1 MTSMKMSVLLG
12 LAWVLLLPLPVP
24 ADEGKST
31 KDQLG
36 QQLASL
42 TSASPEDTAALMREL
57 LRQTQADEP
66 SEFWDALLSKVDFSE
81 LEHLM
86 AAIYSK
92 HLSEEEMRAAIAFFS
107 TPAGRSWTAKQP
119 ALASDIMLA
128 TQQWLQPALAEVIEQ
143 AESGEFPESSLGD
156 KARMEK
162 TVRDMRNVGIA
173 MMSWLTDQVVDSA
186 ETPSLSAPEGDQ
198 AFWAVHKE
206 GRDSQKYRR
215 ISHGQLETL
224 LVPIYID
231 EIPEH
236 DGWGHA
242 FEFALNSDLLASFVL
257 GLRSPGKDGQF
268 ETDDHE
274 IGPFP
279 IDETDH
285 DLVWIDGYFARW
297 PQ

>member
-1 MTSMKMSVLLG
+1 MISQKMPILLG
-12 LAWVLLLPLPVP
+12 LLSILLLPLPGT
-24 ADEGKST
+24 ADEGAST
-31 KDQLG
+31 GEQLG
-36 QQLASL
+36 RQLASL

-57 LRQTQADEP
+57 LGQIQGDEP
-66 SEFWDALLSKVDFSE
+66 TEFWDALLSKVDFSE

-107 TPAGRSWTAKQP
+107 TPEGRSWTAKQP

-143 AESGEFPESSLGD
+143 AENGEFPESSLGD

-162 TVRDMRNVGIA
+162 TVRDMRNVGVA
-173 MMSWLTDQVVDSA
+173 MMSWLTDQVVGSDQ
-186 ETPSLSAPEGDQ
+186 SLSLSDPQADE
-198 AFWAVHKE
+198 AFWSVHKE

-215 ISHGQLETL
+215 ISHGQLEAL

-242 FEFALNSDLLASFVL
+242 FEFAINSDLLASFVL

-279 IDETDH
+279 IDDV
-285 DLVWIDGYFARW
+285 DRDIVWIDGYFARW